1 MSPQLMEFEAQ
12 ALKLPPSDRAALA
25 EHLIASLDE
34 LSNEQ
39 NEQLWLDEA
48 ERRYR
53 EYKSGTISAR
63 PAEDVLR
70 DARAAIK

>member
-1 MSPQLMEFEAQ
+1 MPPELMECTAQ
-12 ALKLPPSDRAALA
+12 ALKLSPVDRATLA

-34 LSNEQ
+34 LSTEQ
-39 NEQLWLDEA
+39 NEHLWLDEA
-48 ERRYR
+48 ERRDR
-53 EYKSGTISAR
+53 EYKSGAISAR